1 MKEVFAVIR
10 QNMIN
15 QTKDALRDA
24 GFPSMTCSKVMGRG
38 KKQIAAQI
46 LDAVSSAA
54 ASPESIALS
63 QITDAY
69 RLLPKRFITVIVK
82 DGEVEKIV
90 KTIIDANSTGKPGDG
105 KIFVM
110 PVREAYRI
118 RTGESGE
125 AAV

>member
-1 MKEVFAVIR
+1 MKEIFAVIR

-38 KKQIAAQI
+38 KKQIAVQI
-46 LDAVSSAA
+46 LDAVNNSLN
-54 ASPESIALS
+54 SPESVGLA
-63 QITDAY
+63 QITEAY
-69 RLLPKRFITVIVK
+69 RLLPKRFINIVVK
-82 DGEVEKIV
+82 DDEVKKIA
-90 KTIIDANSTGKPGDG
+90 KIIIDVNSTGKPGDG

-110 PVREAYRI
+110 PINEVYRI

-125 AAV
+125 IAV

>member
-38 KKQIAAQI
+38 KKQISAQI

-54 ASPESIALS
+54 VAPETIALS
-63 QITDAY
+63 QIADAY
-69 RLLPKRFITVIVK
+69 RLLPKRFINIIVK
-82 DGEVEKIV
+82 DEEVEKIV
-90 KTIIDANSTGKPGDG
+90 KTIIDVNSTGKPGDG

-110 PVREAYRI
+110 PIFETYRI
-118 RTGESGE
+118 RTGEHGE
-125 AAV
+125 AAI

>member
-38 KKQIAAQI
+38 KKQISAQI

-54 ASPESIALS
+54 VAPETIALS
-63 QITDAY
+63 QIADAY
-69 RLLPKRFITVIVK
+69 RLLPKRFINIIVK
-82 DGEVEKIV
+82 DEEVEKIV
-90 KTIIDANSTGKPGDG
+90 KTIIDVNSTGKPGDG

-110 PVREAYRI
+110 PIFETYRI

-125 AAV
+125 AAI